1 MNGEEFGSLKSL
13 KLKYRREDQIIQPF
27 SRIGFPQEVR
37 SPLFNLRKFQKAK
50 KRPFCRVGF
59 PEEIR

>member
-1 MNGEEFGSLKSL
+1 MNSEEFGFLKSL
-13 KLKYRREDQIIQPF
+13 KLKYRKGDQIIQPF
-27 SRIGFPQEVR
+27 SRIGFPQVIR

-59 PEEIR
+59 PGEIR